1 MKFKT
6 LVFSTALLL
15 IFLSFSQAFGEK
27 LEMWLSTCH
36 VDKFTDEKTCSTFV
50 NAGSEGNIY
59 RIQFFMAS
67 HINEDIYFFNFGAF
81 FESDNC
87 LNSNVIRIDKNDAIF
102 FEGQDIIGDKAHRL
116 LEQMLAGKT
125 AIARCGDVDF
135 TFPLNGFP
143 EIYESVK
150 KNMDFDP
157 RKK

>member
-6 LVFSTALLL
+6 LVFSVALL
-15 IFLSFSQAFGEK
+15 FLSHSQTFGEK

-36 VDKFTDEKTCSTFV
+36 VDKFTDEKTCSIFV
-50 NAGSEGNIY
+50 NAGSDGNIY
-59 RIQFFMAS
+59 RIHFFMAS
-67 HINEDIYFFNFGAF
+67 HINEDIYFFHFGSF

-87 LNSNVIRIDKNDAIF
+87 ENSNVIRIDKNDAIF
-102 FEGQDIIGDKAHRL
+102 FEGQTIKVDKATKL
-116 LEQMLAGKT
+116 LKQMIAGKT

-150 KNMDFDP
+150 QNMAFDP
-157 RKK
+157 LKK